1 MRLSKTQILDFHTI
15 IVERYG
21 GRLGIA
27 SSDILDEVLATPDKI
42 LFGIPRYPTPTAKIA
57 ALIYTLVRQQ
67 PFVSH
72 NTTTALLVLL
82 YWCDNNGQQLAIP
95 HADIVQ
101 AISALDRAPDES
113 TFHEWLQANL
123 TPNDNLPF

>member
-1 MRLSKTQILDFHTI
+1 MRLSKTQLLDFHTI
-15 IVERYG
+15 IIERYG
-21 GRLGIA
+21 GRMGIA
-27 SSDILDEVLATPDKI
+27 SSDILDDVLATPDKI
-42 LFGIPRYPTPTAKIA
+42 LFGFPCYLTPTAKIA
-57 ALIYTLVRQQ
+57 ALVYNLVRQQ

-72 NTTTALLVLL
+72 NETTALLVLL

-95 HADIVQ
+95 HAEIVR
-101 AISALDRAPDES
+101 AIMPLYHAPDES

>member
-15 IVERYG
+15 IIERYG

-27 SSDILDEVLATPDKI
+27 SSDVLDEVLATPDKI
-42 LFGIPRYPTPTAKIA
+42 LFGIPCYLTPTAKIA
-57 ALIYTLVRQQ
+57 AFIYNLVRQQ

-72 NTTTALLVLL
+72 NETTALLVLL
-82 YWCDNNGQQLAIP
+82 YWCDNNGLQLAIP
-95 HADIVQ
+95 HAEIVQ
-101 AISALDRAPDES
+101 AIIPLYHAPDES

-123 TPNDNLPF
+123 TPNDNIPF